1 MASHDVSRWGG
12 VLVFMALSACKS
24 TAPHDAADHQLASSG
39 AGADSPTCAGEQLSL
54 CRYARSYELG
64 AAIDLAVAHLQAG
77 SGAGAASTAERPA
90 PAVVCAEVSYPG
102 REPELMRQT
111 AQRGTYMCLFD
122 SQYSMNM
129 ALNRISTFVEDFIT
143 VDAEPGYSDAAWADQ
158 QKTEG
163 TKGHNLESPDLARYL
178 EDTRQHVAKRARSSD
193 AGIRLENEF
202 LEGFIKPMLDPRT
215 GKPTSIVLGVYMP
228 PSDEGDPARILRA
241 YLGHEIFHSLY
252 FHSERMR
259 RIVNSYIDALPEGEQ
274 GAMRRKLWQ
283 KGYAVLNTDGT
294 PPSAKQIYMFYNEVA
309 AYMLESGACVDGAF
323 MSYED
328 DESDEPKI
336 VIPNHAPLVVA
347 HAATMRRKLLD
358 ASVITSEW
366 ARVWSPELKG
376 CQK

>member
-1 MASHDVSRWGG
+1 MATQDFSRWSG
-12 VLVFMALSACKS
+12 LLICLALGACKS
-24 TAPHDAADHQLASSG
+24 TAPRDDSDHQLASAAASTDAPSCTG
-39 AGADSPTCAGEQLSL
+39 QQLSL
-54 CRYARSYELG
+54 CKYARSYELG
-64 AAIDLAVAHLQAG
+64 AAIDLAVLHLQGKSSGASAAG
-77 SGAGAASTAERPA
+77 SPA

-111 AQRGTYMCLFD
+111 AKRGTYMCLFD

-143 VDAEPGYSDAAWADQ
+143 VDAEPGYSDAAWSAK

-163 TKGHNLESPDLARYL
+163 TKGHNLESPDLTRYL
-178 EDTRQHVAKRARSSD
+178 EETRQHVGRRAQSSE
-193 AGIRLENEF
+193 AGVRLENEF

-215 GKPTSIVLGVYMP
+215 GKPISIVLGVYMP
-228 PSDEGDPARILRA
+228 PSDEGDPGAILRA

-252 FHSERMR
+252 FHSEKMR
-259 RIVNSYIDALPEGEQ
+259 GIVNSYIDALPEGEQ

-283 KGYAVLNTDGT
+283 KGYAVINDDKT

-309 AYMLESGACVDGAF
+309 AYLLESGACVDGAF

-336 VIPNHAPLVVA
+336 IIPSHAPLVVA
-347 HAATMRRKLLD
+347 HAAKLRRKLLD
-358 ASVITSEW
+358 ASVITSDW
-366 ARVWSPELKG
+366 ARVWSPELAS
-376 CQK
+376 CQQ